1 MGEAQLIA
9 RHGGRAERGRPIEV
23 QQFYPEVA
31 AVQEMRRQANVA
43 RHFGDRIIDFEARP
57 VAKPSPCR

>member
-1 MGEAQLIA
+1 
-9 RHGGRAERGRPIEV
+9 V

-43 RHFGDRIIDFEARP
+43 RHFGDRVIDFETRP
-57 VAKPSPCR
+57 VGKTSPSR